1 MKALENVRKFTTLK
15 LVLLV
20 LLVFCCQMIFLGF
33 SDDVEMDASIG
44 VEGAE
49 LAGVGW
55 TDILPGWFLNLFA
68 QGEWVE
74 TTAGVGWTDILPG
87 WFINL
92 FAQGQGVETTAGV
105 GWTDILPGWFLNLFA
120 ANEAEAT
127 VAGVGW
133 TDFMPLWLINLL
145 G

>member
-1 MKALENVRKFTTLK
+1 MMKALENVRKFTTLK

-49 LAGVGW
+49 L
-55 TDILPGWFLNLFA
+55 
-68 QGEWVE
+68 
-74 TTAGVGWTDILPG
+74 AGVGWTDILPG